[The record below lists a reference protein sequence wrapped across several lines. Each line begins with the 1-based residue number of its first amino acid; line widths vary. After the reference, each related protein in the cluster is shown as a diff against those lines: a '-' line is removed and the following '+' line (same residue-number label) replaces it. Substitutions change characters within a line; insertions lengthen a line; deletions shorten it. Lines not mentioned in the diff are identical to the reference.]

1 MGLTFSKRR
10 DSRLLTA
17 LLSALFLLALLF
29 AAISMGGL
37 FSLAPLIVLPVCTLA
52 IFPKKVKQALSFS
65 LLAALLLWL
74 VLRFS
79 ILEDGLGQLANC
91 FFSASAAVQA
101 YEYAYFSVSENAA
114 ALHEALALISL
125 LCALGCVIFGKRCNI
140 ILLAS
145 LVLAAAYFGIVPA
158 VPQALLLLAV
168 ALLNLLPREGLL
180 LHGSIFLLLLAL
192 ICLAVFRFAPEP
204 NVSVSAAEERA
215 RDRLAISGIFYER
228 TPEIVKAPETAATE
242 PPTTPEERMP
252 DQAVKEESSF
262 NTLFLILVLLTLLIL
277 FPPAMIYDRA
287 QKKRAKNRAGL
298 NDEDVAAAI
307 RAMYLYTQKWVEFS
321 KEALPCPE
329 EIYAL
334 WQEAAYSAHC
344 MTEEQ
349 RDAMRAYMEQTVQTV
364 QNGATRRERLK
375 IQYRAA
381 L

>member
-1 MGLTFSKRR
+1 
-10 DSRLLTA
+10 
-17 LLSALFLLALLF
+17 
-29 AAISMGGL
+29 
-37 FSLAPLIVLPVCTLA
+37 
-52 IFPKKVKQALSFS
+52 
-65 LLAALLLWL
+65 
-74 VLRFS
+74 
-79 ILEDGLGQLANC
+79 
-91 FFSASAAVQA
+91 
-101 YEYAYFSVSENAA
+101 
-114 ALHEALALISL
+114 
-125 LCALGCVIFGKRCNI
+125 
-140 ILLAS
+140 
-145 LVLAAAYFGIVPA
+145 
-158 VPQALLLLAV
+158 
-168 ALLNLLPREGLL
+168 
-180 LHGSIFLLLLAL
+180 
-192 ICLAVFRFAPEP
+192 
-204 NVSVSAAEERA
+204 
-215 RDRLAISGIFYER
+215 
-228 TPEIVKAPETAATE
+228 
-242 PPTTPEERMP
+242 MP